1 MIRRSDLQEAA
12 GRVFGWT
19 LRDEQL
25 DGMEAVSGGRDVL
38 AVMPTGSGKSA
49 IYQVPAILMPGVTV
63 VVSPLIALQQ
73 DQIENLNDTAAPDA
87 VAVNSRQ
94 SAGRTERSWE
104 AVRAGEAEYVFLAPE
119 QMLKD
124 EVIDRLSAVELAMV
138 VVDEAHCVSAWG
150 HDFRPSYLRLAD
162 AVRRLGGAPVV
173 ALTATASPV
182 VRADIVSH
190 LGMRDPAVIATG
202 FDRPNIRL
210 EVEHHVDD
218 RDKRAAVLDAVAAL
232 AGPGLVYTATRKD
245 AERCAAALRERGVAA
260 GAYHAGLRAADRDEV
275 HRAFRDDDIDV
286 VVATSA
292 FGMGIDK
299 ADVRFVVHASIP
311 DSVDSYYQQVGRAGR
326 DGRDAVARLFY
337 RPEDLS
343 LAKFFMTAHA
353 DEERLTAVFGALS
366 TTTPKRLRQLSD
378 DTGISGRA
386 LTQAVNLLEQAAA
399 VRSGRRG
406 FTAVDED
413 VQQVLARAVRITEA
427 TERVDRTRVEM
438 MRGYAETTDCR
449 RRNLLGYFGELMAH
463 PCGNC
468 DSCEDRAGRGHPLT
482 DEQPAVPPNTPVEHR
497 EWGHGVVISGESDRI
512 TVLFDEFGYRTL
524 AMDVVRDAHILTIGA
539 EDVSAGTPRVAAS
552 S

>member
-1 MIRRSDLQEAA
+1 MGRHDLQDAA
-12 GRVFGWT
+12 TRVFGWDA

-25 DGMEAVSGGRDVL
+25 DAMAAAAGGRDVL

-49 IYQVPAILMPGVTV
+49 IYQVPAVVMPGVTV
-63 VVSPLIALQQ
+63 VVSPLIALQR
-73 DQIENLNDTAAPDA
+73 DQIEGLADTDAPRA
-87 VAVNSRQ
+87 VAINSRQ
-94 SAGRTERSWE
+94 GAGRNERSW
-104 AVRAGEAEYVFLAPE
+104 AATRAGDAEYVFLSPE
-119 QMLKD
+119 QLTKD
-124 EVIDRLSAVELAMV
+124 DVVQQLSQLDLAMI

-162 AVRRLGGAPVV
+162 AVRQWGDVPVV

-182 VRADIVSH
+182 VRSDIVNH
-190 LGMRDPAVIATG
+190 LGLRDPVLVATG

-210 EVEHHVDD
+210 EVSHHVDD
-218 RDKRAAVLDAVAAL
+218 KDKRAAVLDAVTDMT
-232 AGPGLVYTATRKD
+232 GPGLVYTATRKD
-245 AERCAAALRERGVAA
+245 ADRFADALRGGGVTAA
-260 GAYHAGLRAADRDEV
+260 AYHAGLRAAQRDEV
-275 HRAFRDDDIDV
+275 HGAFRDGDIDV

-299 ADVRFVVHASIP
+299 PDVRFVVHASIP

-326 DGRDAVARLFY
+326 DGHDAVAKLFY

-353 DEERLTAVFGALS
+353 DDERLTAVLGALS
-366 TTTPKRLRQLSD
+366 TATPKRLKRLREE
-378 DTGISGRA
+378 TGIADRS

-399 VRSGRRG
+399 VTSGRRG
-406 FTAVDED
+406 FLVVDD
-413 VQQVLARAVRITEA
+413 DAAQVLARVSRIVEA

-438 MRGYAETTDCR
+438 MRGYAETADCR

-468 DSCEDRAGRGHPLT
+468 DTCDDNAAHGHPLT
-482 DEQPAVPPNTPVEHR
+482 EERPAVAPNTAVEHR

-524 AMDVVRDAHILTIGA
+524 TVEAIRDTQILTIA
-539 EDVSAGTPRVAAS
+539 DA
-552 S
+552 